1 MDVGEGISGEGM
13 SGSSLEKEH
22 PGRPQENLPPM
33 VGNCSCHEE
42 KKKKKTGEGCRRSSE
57 RKE

>member
-22 PGRPQENLPPM
+22 PGRPQQNLQDLETFQARGGVTTPDLT
-33 VGNCSCHEE
+33 C
-42 KKKKKTGEGCRRSSE
+42 
-57 RKE
+57 